1 MNGFHRLRM
10 VSHRCQ
16 PSDHRHL
23 PGDAFSLLRML
34 CEKQPDRHPP
44 GSAWSGSVSSF
55 RFGLAIQ
62 C

>member
-16 PSDHRHL
+16 SSDHRHL
-23 PGDAFSLLRML
+23 LGDGAYLLRL
-34 CEKQPDRHPP
+34 PCEKQPYKRLPD
-44 GSAWSGSVSSF
+44 SVLSGSVSSF